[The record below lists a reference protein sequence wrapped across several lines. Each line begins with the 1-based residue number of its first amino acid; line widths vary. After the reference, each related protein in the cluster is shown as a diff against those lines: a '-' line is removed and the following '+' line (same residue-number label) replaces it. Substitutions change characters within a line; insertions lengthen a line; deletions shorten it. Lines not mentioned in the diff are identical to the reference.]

1 MAHFLTEVSLHSGG
15 GTVESKAKLFGHAI
29 HPILIVYPLGLL
41 STAVIFDVIYL
52 FTGNTTWTT
61 VSYWMIA
68 AGIVGGLLAA
78 LFGVI
83 DFLNIPYRTRAK
95 FIGLLH
101 GLVNLSVMILFI
113 TSWLL
118 RTGSPE
124 VPSTAALALSFIGVF
139 AALLGGWLG
148 GELVERLGVGVSSN
162 ANLNAPSSLTAGP
175 SRATTSTQAAE
186 PKLVT
191 K

>member
-1 MAHFLTEVSLHSGG
+1 M
-15 GTVESKAKLFGHAI
+15 ESKAKLFGHAI